1 MSERSSAD
9 GAQWQ
14 VRRSLD
20 AIRAR
25 PDLHLPDDESLASA
39 IVSSLLETALR
50 QGVVPLALRAGAGW
64 RAIGADGDWLWRED
78 GDGEP
83 YVFEYLVPLPG
94 AIQNSFRG
102 EILLTAF
109 APFWAAVE
117 RGQVVHRSSRRFDDA
132 SLIDAAA
139 GLGAFVVL
147 VAESP

>member
-64 RAIGADGDWLWRED
+64 RAIGAD